1 MGVGKLN
8 KYLYYNTI
16 GNLMKKK
23 LFNGTKMNNIS
34 VYIKWFHVATLHF
47 SQAFTVHYAS

>member
-8 KYLYYNTI
+8 KYFIYTV

-23 LFNGTKMNNIS
+23 PFNSTKMYDIR
-34 VYIKWFHVATLHF
+34 VYT
-47 SQAFTVHYAS
+47 